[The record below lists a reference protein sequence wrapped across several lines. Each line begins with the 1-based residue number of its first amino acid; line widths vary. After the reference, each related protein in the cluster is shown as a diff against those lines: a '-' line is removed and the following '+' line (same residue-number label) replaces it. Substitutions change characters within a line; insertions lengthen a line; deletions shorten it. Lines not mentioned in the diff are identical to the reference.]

1 MKMKFTHITMK
12 IENLTLVEIE
22 AITEVDTIVEDTEEA
37 TTIDIEITMEKEVVI
52 ILTEVEEE
60 ANNITGMIEIISTR
74 KPRIPKQ
81 IKKERKKKERM

>member
-1 MKMKFTHITMK
+1 MKMKFTHLTMK

-52 ILTEVEEE
+52 ILTEVEEG

>member
-1 MKMKFTHITMK
+1 MK